1 MSSWPRTTR
10 AKVRARRQLTEM
22 RRLRPLL
29 AVMQAQQDRLDSLE
43 RAVSQLPLLS
53 QQQHRE
59 TLAALVVTRESQEVL
74 LLELLQATQP
84 PAEKQMADLLNGQPP
99 PSRSSSS

>member
-1 MSSWPRTTR
+1 MRE
-10 AKVRARRQLTEM
+10 RRQLREM
-22 RRLRPLL
+22 QRLRPVL
-29 AVMQAQQDRLDSLE
+29 AVLMAQQDRLDSLE

-84 PAEKQMADLLNGQPP
+84 PATEQVSALLNGQPL